1 MSADRNTEVGEA
13 SVDRRDIPLDTA
25 HEWVYSWIDAAERL
39 FDLTARSAY
48 TLISEQHAVALAML
62 DERSPSGIWRLQT
75 GYALAGTTKAVAYA
89 RHASEIV
96 LGTLADAVAHAES
109 RTSRQYLAADTSD
122 EKSAGLA

>member
-1 MSADRNTEVGEA
+1 M
-13 SVDRRDIPLDTA
+13 DTA
-25 HEWVYSWIDAAERL
+25 HEWAYLWIDAAERL
-39 FDLTARSAY
+39 FDLTARSAH

-62 DERSPSGIWRLQT
+62 DERSPAGIWRLQA

-109 RTSRQYLAADTSD
+109 RTTRQYIAGGTID
-122 EKSAGLA
+122 ESFAGLA